1 MKNPYDNEER
11 KTFHEMVSK
20 FMETEIWPH
29 VDAWDEKGS
38 YPQEINEKVCQ
49 LGVLVLVSK
58 SDTEDWASMTSL
70 CAKLR
75 LLKWDAQV
83 LEAYLPA

>member
-49 LGVLVLVSK
+49 LGVFGFGI
-58 SDTEDWASMTSL
+58 E
-70 CAKLR
+70 
-75 LLKWDAQV
+75 
-83 LEAYLPA
+83 